1 MSVLQCDNEDVQQS
15 LLQHVMKIA
24 VCKKDDQED
33 FSIVLEGVQV
43 MTGLGN
49 LTRACTVL
57 FGFTYALNLT
67 YPKQLRNT
75 FEAFQSLL
83 ELDVCRYLQMLPV
96 FLLINGVSLQDT
108 VVGFIGGSAVLL
120 CSSKEPQLTIQ
131 DVEVQWRHN
140 NWNVY
145 AIIKDKVAMEEQ
157 DAEYRNRTE
166 SFPAE
171 YVRGN
176 FSLKLNNLQYSDEGE
191 YKCYISEDSIIQNII
206 TVELLIK
213 ERETRQNSNEG
224 TKPRPEMT
232 VMISFVLCIGIIF
245 SLANS
250 ATGVFM

>member
-1 MSVLQCDNEDVQQS
+1 MSV
-15 LLQHVMKIA
+15 KTRI
-24 VCKKDDQED
+24 KK
-33 FSIVLEGVQV
+33 L
-43 MTGLGN
+43 
-49 LTRACTVL
+49 R
-57 FGFTYALNLT
+57 
-67 YPKQLRNT
+67 RNT
-75 FEAFQSLL
+75 L
-83 ELDVCRYLQMLPV
+83 RYLQMLPV

-213 ERETRQNSNEG
+213 DVSIDELGVYYCTNIDRTAQFSNGTRLDQTTSI
-224 TKPRPEMT
+224 T
-232 VMISFVLCIGIIF
+232 VPTPVSECLCKNHTVVEQSTDPTLWKTASVVFSLINVCLVFGFIGINF
-245 SLANS
+245 SDRSKKKTHNS
-250 ATGVFM
+250 DDKDLPQLS

>member
-1 MSVLQCDNEDVQQS
+1 ME
-15 LLQHVMKIA
+15 I
-24 VCKKDDQED
+24 
-33 FSIVLEGVQV
+33 
-43 MTGLGN
+43 
-49 LTRACTVL
+49 
-57 FGFTYALNLT
+57 
-67 YPKQLRNT
+67 
-75 FEAFQSLL
+75 
-83 ELDVCRYLQMLPV
+83 RYLQMLPV